1 MAIMAVEPSSHGLT
15 ASFGWSIWCHLLPCN
30 VAYYYHSCILNIG
43 CIIPDRLGSMSR
55 RSLCMVSCPGEVS
68 VCVIMCCDSL
78 CVPEEPPCVCHCCVS
93 RWSHRVCVGLLVDA
107 YQCRQLS
114 AQLAPPSFIGKDVIV
129 QGPYLGVCFKIKM
142 YYRYY
147 SSYIPSCCF

>member
-1 MAIMAVEPSSHGLT
+1 
-15 ASFGWSIWCHLLPCN
+15 
-30 VAYYYHSCILNIG
+30 
-43 CIIPDRLGSMSR
+43 MSR
-55 RSLCMVSCPGEVS
+55 RSLCVVSCPGEVS

-78 CVPEEPPCVCHCCVS
+78 CVPEEPPCVRHCCVS

-142 YYRYY
+142 FYRYY
-147 SSYIPSCCF
+147 SSYIPSCCFSTRSCKLLSVSNYAFKKKKKSSSYHLCSGLAV